1 MKKFYPIIKVL
12 SPILICAAIG
22 VEIWTL
28 YALQTGGPLPP
39 LPIGLFWFERFAL
52 TAHAVEGVV
61 ASLFAKSREQSPIP
75 YGLYTFFVGTV
86 GLLELLEQPASTNL

>member
-1 MKKFYPIIKVL
+1 MKQFYPIIKVL
-12 SPILICAAIG
+12 SPLLICGALG

-28 YALQTGGPLPP
+28 YALQTGSPSPP
-39 LPIGLFWFERFAL
+39 LPTGLFWFERFAL

-86 GLLELLEQPASTNL
+86 GLLELLEQPASL

>member
-12 SPILICAAIG
+12 SPILICAAIS

-39 LPIGLFWFERFAL
+39 LPIGLLWFGRFAL

-61 ASLFAKSREQSPIP
+61 ASLVAKSREQSPIP

-86 GLLELLEQPASTNL
+86 GLLELLEKPASTNL

>member
-1 MKKFYPIIKVL
+1 MKKFYPVIKVL

-28 YALQTGGPLPP
+28 YALQTGSPLPP
-39 LPIGLFWFERFAL
+39 LPIGLFWFGRFAL

-61 ASLFAKSREQSPIP
+61 ASLFAKSYEKSPIP

-86 GLLELLEQPASTNL
+86 GLLELFEPAKS

>member
-1 MKKFYPIIKVL
+1 MKKFYPFIKVL
-12 SPILICAAIG
+12 SPILICGALG

-28 YALQTGGPLPP
+28 YTLRTGSPLPP

-52 TAHAVEGVV
+52 TAHTVEGVV
-61 ASLFAKSREQSPIP
+61 ASIFAQSREQSPIP

-86 GLLELLEQPASTNL
+86 GLLELFEPSNR

>member
-28 YALQTGGPLPP
+28 YALQTGSPLQPLPV
-39 LPIGLFWFERFAL
+39 GLFWFGRFAL
-52 TAHAVEGVV
+52 TAHAVEGIV
-61 ASLFAKSREQSPIP
+61 ASLFAKSREQSPIT
-75 YGLYTFFVGTV
+75 YGLYTFFVSTV
-86 GLLELLEQPASTNL
+86 GLLELFEPANS

>member
-28 YALQTGGPLPP
+28 YALQTGGSLPP
-39 LPIGLFWFERFAL
+39 LPIGLLWFGRFAL

-61 ASLFAKSREQSPIP
+61 ASLVAKSREQSPIP